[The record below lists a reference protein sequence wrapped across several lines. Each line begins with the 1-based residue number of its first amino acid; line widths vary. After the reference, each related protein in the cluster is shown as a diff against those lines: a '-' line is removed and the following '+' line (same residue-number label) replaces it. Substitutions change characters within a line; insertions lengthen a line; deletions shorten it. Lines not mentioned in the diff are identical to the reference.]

1 MKPGLSGK
9 LEIRLRNLLIL
20 TKDSIPSEVVAFIK
34 ERLNFSNPDYLLK
47 KRLGKSTYKTEKFFN
62 LIGDSE
68 GEISLPRGF
77 LSQFTNFLDEK

>member
-1 MKPGLSGK
+1 MKSGLLGK
-9 LEIRLRNLLIL
+9 LEIRLRNVLVLA
-20 TKDSIPSEVVAFIK
+20 KDSIPSEIATFVK
-34 ERLNFSNPDYLLK
+34 ERLNFPNPDYLLK

-77 LSQFTNFLDEK
+77 LSQLTDFLDEK